1 MWMGSKE
8 VNLDALVHTFS
19 VSSTYFV
26 KFRTKIQTFYNSNFL
41 TDFQNS
47 KISMPPF

>member
-8 VNLDALVHTFS
+8 VNLDALVHPFS

-26 KFRTKIQTFYNSNFL
+26 KFRTKIQTFTSITVTTSITVIF
-41 TDFQNS
+41 
-47 KISMPPF
+47 